1 VSKQHVAMNS
11 LVLAAIAGLL
21 LPSTAL
27 AALPVPSPI
36 PPAGKWAVDYGEN
49 ACTLSRQFGYPARPV
64 TLGIIPQPMSK
75 YARVVV
81 VSPDRL
87 AAIPYAE
94 GSIGFDG
101 LPTPIKTRFEVAPDA
116 KVGSIMVGHVEGE
129 LLGGIEKS
137 TVLTF
142 RPQGTPVALR
152 IGPSAR
158 AVAALRLCVAD
169 LLARWGMDK
178 AAQAQVVTPPDGS
191 VVGVFRAEDYPSDAL
206 RANQQGE
213 VTMRFWVET
222 NGRISDC
229 KVAKSSGS
237 TSLDTNSCGIL
248 TERLKLLPARDAKGA
263 PVRSLTTTTVTW
275 SIPG

>member
-1 VSKQHVAMNS
+1 MNS

-49 ACTLSRQFGYPARPV
+49 ACTLSRQFGDPARPV

-87 AAIPYAE
+87 AAIPYAD
-94 GSIGFDG
+94 GTIGIDG
-101 LPTPIKTRFEVAPDA
+101 LQTPIKTRFELAPNG
-116 KVGSIMVGHVEGE
+116 KVGSIMVARVQGE

-142 RPQGTPVALR
+142 RPQGATVALR

-158 AVAALRLCVAD
+158 AVAALRLCIAD

-191 VVGVFRAEDYPSDAL
+191 AVSVFRSDDYPNDAL

-213 VTMRFWVET
+213 VIMRYWVEA
-222 NGRISDC
+222 NGRLSDC
-229 KVAKSSGS
+229 KIVKSSGS
-237 TSLDTNSCGIL
+237 PSLDSATCAII
-248 TERLKLLPARDAKGA
+248 TARARFVPARDAKGS
-263 PVRSLTTTTVTW
+263 PVRSLTSSSIIW
-275 SIPG
+275 AIPG

>member
-1 VSKQHVAMNS
+1 MNS

-27 AALPVPSPI
+27 SALPVPSPI

-49 ACTLSRQFGYPARPV
+49 ACTLSRQFGDPARPV

-75 YARVVV
+75 YARVVL

-87 AAIPYAE
+87 AAISYAD
-94 GSIGFDG
+94 GTIGIDG

-116 KVGSIMVGHVEGE
+116 KVGSIMVGHAEGA
-129 LLGGIEKS
+129 LLDGIEKS

-142 RPQGTPVALR
+142 RPQGASVALR

-191 VVGVFRAEDYPSDAL
+191 VISVFGAEDYPDDAL

-213 VTMRFWVET
+213 VILRYWVET

-229 KVAKSSGS
+229 KVVKSSGFA
-237 TSLDTNSCGIL
+237 SLDSTTCEIL
-248 TERLKLLPARDAKGA
+248 TERARLVPARDGKGL
-263 PVRSLTTTTVTW
+263 PVRSLTAS
-275 SIPG
+275 SIVWRIPD

>member
-1 VSKQHVAMNS
+1 MNS
-11 LVLAAIAGLL
+11 FILAAIAGLL
-21 LPSTAL
+21 LPPTAL
-27 AALPVPSPI
+27 PALPVPSPI

-49 ACTLSRQFGYPARPV
+49 ACTLSRQFGDPARPV

-75 YARVVV
+75 YARVVL

-87 AAIPYAE
+87 AAIPYAD
-94 GSIGFDG
+94 GTIGIDG

-116 KVGSIMVGHVEGE
+116 KVGSIMVGHAEGE

-142 RPQGTPVALR
+142 RPQGATVALR
-152 IGPSAR
+152 IGSSAR
-158 AVAALRLCVAD
+158 AVAALRLCIAD

-191 VVGVFRAEDYPSDAL
+191 VVSVFRFDDYPDDAL

-229 KVAKSSGS
+229 KVAKSSGVA
-237 TSLDTNSCGIL
+237 SLDSTTCEIL
-248 TERLKLLPARDAKGA
+248 TERARLAPARNAKGS
-263 PVRSLTTTTVTW
+263 PVRSLTASSVIW
-275 SIPG
+275 KIPD

>member
-1 VSKQHVAMNS
+1 MNS
-11 LVLAAIAGLL
+11 LVLAAIVGLL
-21 LPSTAL
+21 IPSTAL
-27 AALPVPSPI
+27 AALPVQGPI

-49 ACTLSRQFGYPARPV
+49 ACTLSRQFGDPARPV

-87 AAIPYAE
+87 AAIPYAD
-94 GSIGFDG
+94 GTIGIDG
-101 LPTPIKTRFEVAPDA
+101 LQTPIKTRFEVTPDV

-129 LLGGIEKS
+129 LLGGIEKG

-142 RPQGTPVALR
+142 RPRGATVALR

-158 AVAALRLCVAD
+158 AVAALRLCIAD

-191 VVGVFRAEDYPSDAL
+191 MVSVFRAEDYPNDAL

-213 VTMRFWVET
+213 VILRYWVET
-222 NGRISDC
+222 NGRLSDC
-229 KVAKSSGS
+229 KVVKSSGFA
-237 TSLDTNSCGIL
+237 SLDSATCAII
-248 TERLKLLPARDAKGA
+248 TERARLKPARDAKGS
-263 PVRSLTTTTVTW
+263 PVRSLTES
-275 SIPG
+275 SIVWKIPD